1 MEGPESEPV
10 ELLVNQLLQSTS
22 YDASSRVV
30 KCGKISHTCAV
41 VGRQSAGRTKVKLLS
56 IETTPNPNSMKL
68 NLDETLAKGVA
79 ITYTN
84 EKRGDCP
91 ASIEKIL
98 AIPGVSSV
106 FRVADWMAIQRKPTA
121 GWEGILSQ
129 ARVVLEYAS
138 LNSAKP
144 EAEET
149 SDQKW
154 REVMVSVQYFRDLPM
169 LVKVSSGSETTRLPL
184 PERFG
189 QAIERATG
197 ASENMLMER
206 KWRDEGLRYGELRD
220 VGEAVVR
227 EISAVYDEKKLRE
240 LVERAYHPDLHEPVK
255 GSREELGELA
265 ELIRAFESP
274 RWEERFAALKELGRN
289 ATAQIDSQALSLI
302 VRATRD
308 PKMSIR
314 RLAVVFLGLIKTPAI
329 LAPLCEALKDE
340 AVGVRRSAGDALT
353 DIGDPKAIGPMAETL
368 KDPNKLVRWR
378 ASRFLYELGDQSALP
393 ALREAQDDLEFEVA
407 MQIRQAIERIESGKE
422 GQGPVWRQMTQT
434 TN

>member
-1 MEGPESEPV
+1 
-10 ELLVNQLLQSTS
+10 
-22 YDASSRVV
+22 
-30 KCGKISHTCAV
+30 
-41 VGRQSAGRTKVKLLS
+41 VKLLS

-68 NLDETLAKGVA
+68 NLDERLAKGVA

-84 EKRGDCP
+84 ENRGDCP

-106 FRVADWMAIQRKPTA
+106 FRVEDFMAIQRKPTA

-129 ARVVLEYAS
+129 ARAVLEGAS
-138 LNSAKP
+138 LNNAKP
-144 EAEET
+144 EPVAT
-149 SDQKW
+149 SDNKW
-154 REVMVSVQYFRDLPM
+154 REVTVSVQYFRDLPM

-189 QAIERATG
+189 KAIERAMG

-206 KWRDEGLRYGELRD
+206 KWKDEGLRYGELRD
-220 VGEAVVR
+220 VGEAVVH
-227 EISAVYDEKKLRE
+227 EISAVYDEKKLKE
-240 LVERAYHPDLHEPVK
+240 LVEKAYHPNLHEKVEAT
-255 GSREELGELA
+255 REELV
-265 ELIRAFESP
+265 RAFESP
-274 RWEERFAALKELGRN
+274 QWEERFAALKELGRK

-302 VRATRD
+302 IRATKD

-314 RLAVVFLGLIKTPAI
+314 RLAVVFLGLIKTLEV

-353 DIGDPKAIGPMAETL
+353 DLGDAKAIGPMVETL

-393 ALREAQDDLEFEVA
+393 ALRKAQDDREFEVA
-407 MQIRQAIERIESGKE
+407 MQIRQAIERIESGKV
-422 GQGPVWRQMTQT
+422 GQGPAWRQMTQGSK
-434 TN
+434 